1 MQISKSALKALKT
14 QLEDHN
20 SKVRSKT
27 KKMTLAK
34 LKKSYSRGVGAYFT
48 NPALRKA
55 RGITSSTQWA
65 LGRTQELLKAIRKGK
80 FQNKPYDLDLLPK
93 GNELKKWVKYQYLN
107 TYKMM

>member
-34 LKKSYSRGVGAYFT
+34 LKKSFSRGQGAYFS
-48 NPALRKA
+48 AGAVARS
-55 RGITSSTQWA
+55 RGIISSTQCA

-93 GNELKKWVKYQYLN
+93 GNELKK
-107 TYKMM
+107 